1 MSFTH
6 KYIISLLEDIIKDIK
21 NNECSEEELIDS
33 LAKFNPETKGYIK
46 EEDYV
51 NADKAMRILKLG
63 YNRNK
68 FFSLMKKHG
77 IINHK
82 VNNMNIGF
90 KRKEIEE
97 LATTLKIK

>member
-68 FFSLMKKHG
+68 FFSITNKIFSYTTIFSNMLKENRMSFF
-77 IINHK
+77 IN
-82 VNNMNIGF
+82 I
-90 KRKEIEE
+90 
-97 LATTLKIK
+97 KINC